1 MPSSPSPLSPPQ
13 RPLTWFS
20 WTGRDAQGQD
30 QSGQMPALDRADVE
44 AHLHVQLIRPIRIQR
59 KRQPQAPRPA
69 RAKEVARFTRQLAT
83 LVQAGIPLLS
93 ALKLLDNATEHPSMR
108 AVAQDLMAQVES
120 GVSLHQA
127 MQSHACFGPVYLGM
141 VAAAEAS
148 GQLDVILAELA
159 QSLDSELGLRE
170 ALKSALTYPLA
181 LLVLSCV
188 VLAIMLAWVVPAFE
202 SIFTSM
208 GAALPAPTQ
217 MVLTLSRWWVA
228 HGWTWAAA
236 VATVALVLRHWLRH
250 HPQGQWA
257 QAQIALAWP
266 IWGELVQLACVSR
279 WARTLSS
286 LMQAG
291 VSLPEALDI
300 SAKASGNLCYE
311 RCLVQ
316 VRSDVMTGTALAQ
329 ALELG
334 TPVTPAG
341 WRAGWQRPLFSPQVL
356 QMVAVG
362 EASGRLDEML
372 MQVARMHEAQVQWL
386 QKRISVLMEPTVMVV
401 LGLLIGGLVTA
412 LYLPIFQLGQVL

>member
-13 RPLTWFS
+13 KSQTWFS

-44 AHLHVQLIRPIRIQR
+44 AHLHAQRIRPIRIQR
-59 KRQPQAPRPA
+59 KRQSQAPRPA
-69 RAKEVARFTRQLAT
+69 RAKEVARFTRQLAA

-108 AVAQDLMAQVES
+108 AVAQDLMTQVQS
-120 GVSLHQA
+120 GASLHQA
-127 MQSHACFGPVYLGM
+127 MQTHDCFGPVYLGM

-181 LLVLSCV
+181 VLVLSAV

-208 GAALPAPTQ
+208 GAELPAPTQ

-228 HGWTWAAA
+228 HGWTLTAAL
-236 VATVALVLRHWLRH
+236 VALGMALRHWLRH
-250 HPQGQWA
+250 DAKGQWA
-257 QAQIALAWP
+257 LAQMALALP
-266 IWGELVQLACVSR
+266 IWGQLVQLACVSR

-311 RCLVQ
+311 KSLALV
-316 VRSDVMTGTALAQ
+316 RLDVMTGTALAH
-329 ALELG
+329 ALEHG
-334 TPVTPAG
+334 SSVNPAS
-341 WRAGWQRPLFSPQVL
+341 WREGLYSPLFSPQVV

-362 EASGRLDEML
+362 EASGRLDDML

-386 QKRISVLMEPTVMVV
+386 QKRIGVLMEPTVIVV
-401 LGLLIGGLVTA
+401 LGVLIGGLVTA

>member
-1 MPSSPSPLSPPQ
+1 MSRPQPPAPQ
-13 RPLTWFS
+13 APEQQIWFV

-30 QSGQMPALDRADVE
+30 QSGQMSALQRADIE
-44 AHLHVQLIRPIRIQR
+44 AHLHAQRIRPIRIQR
-59 KRQPQAPRPA
+59 MRRPQSSRPA

-93 ALKLLDNATEHPSMR
+93 ALKLLDTATAHPGMR
-108 AVAQDLMAQVES
+108 AIALDVMTQVES
-120 GVSLHQA
+120 GTSLHQA
-127 MQSHACFGPVYLGM
+127 LQTHACFGPVYLGM

-181 LLVLSCV
+181 VLVLSGV

-208 GAALPAPTQ
+208 GAELPAPTQ

-228 HGWTWAAA
+228 HGWTLTAALI
-236 VATVALVLRHWLRH
+236 ALGMALRHWLRH
-250 HPQGQWA
+250 DAKGQWA
-257 QAQIALAWP
+257 LAQMALALP
-266 IWGELVQLACVSR
+266 IWGQLVQLACVSR

>member
-1 MPSSPSPLSPPQ
+1 MSEPHSQVSQAPEQLA
-13 RPLTWFS
+13 WFA

-30 QSGQMPALDRADVE
+30 QSGQMPAMQRADIE
-44 AHLHVQLIRPIRIQR
+44 AHLHAQRIRPIRIQR
-59 KRQPQAPRPA
+59 LRRPQARRPA

-93 ALKLLDNATEHPSMR
+93 ALKLLDTATAHPGMR
-108 AVAQDLMAQVES
+108 TIAQNVMTQVES
-120 GVSLHQA
+120 GASLHQA
-127 MQSHACFGPVYLGM
+127 LQKHACFGPVYLGM

-148 GQLDVILAELA
+148 GQLDVILGELA
-159 QSLDSELGLRE
+159 QSLESELGLRE

-181 LLVLSCV
+181 VLVLSGL
-188 VLAIMLAWVVPAFE
+188 VLGLMLAWVVPAFE
-202 SIFTSM
+202 SIFSSM
-208 GAALPAPTQ
+208 GAELPAPTR
-217 MVLTLSRWWVA
+217 MVLSLSRWWVTN
-228 HGWTWAAA
+228 GWTLAAA
-236 VATVALVLRHWLRH
+236 VTTVALLLRHWLRH

-257 QAQIALAWP
+257 QAQMALAWP

-300 SAKASGNLCYE
+300 SAQASGNLCYE
-311 RCLVQ
+311 KGLAR
-316 VRSDVMTGTALAQ
+316 VRSDVMSGTDLAQ
-329 ALELG
+329 ALALG
-334 TPVTPAG
+334 TPVTTSGRSPG
-341 WRAGWQRPLFSPQVL
+341 WRRPLFSPQVL

-401 LGLLIGGLVTA
+401 LGVLIGGLVTA

>member
-13 RPLTWFS
+13 KPQTWFS

-44 AHLHVQLIRPIRIQR
+44 AHLHAQRIRPIRIQR

-69 RAKEVARFTRQLAT
+69 RAKAVARFTRQLAT

-127 MQSHACFGPVYLGM
+127 MQTHACFGPGYLGM

-181 LLVLSCV
+181 VLVLSAV

-208 GAALPAPTQ
+208 GAELPAPTQ

-228 HGWTWAAA
+228 HGWTLTAALI
-236 VATVALVLRHWLRH
+236 ALGMALRHWLRLDAK
-250 HPQGQWA
+250 GQWA
-257 QAQIALAWP
+257 LAQMALALP
-266 IWGELVQLACVSR
+266 IWGELLQLACVSR

-311 RCLVQ
+311 KSLAL
-316 VRSDVMTGTALAQ
+316 VRSDVMTGTALAH
-329 ALELG
+329 ALEHG
-334 TPVTPAG
+334 SSVNPAS
-341 WRAGWQRPLFSPQVL
+341 WREGLYSPLFSPQVV

-362 EASGRLDEML
+362 EASGRLDDML

-386 QKRISVLMEPTVMVV
+386 QKRIGVLMEPTVIVV
-401 LGLLIGGLVTA
+401 LGVLIGGLVTA

>member
-1 MPSSPSPLSPPQ
+1 MF
-13 RPLTWFS
+13 RPITQASQATERQHWFA

-30 QSGQMPALDRADVE
+30 QSGQMPALNRADIE
-44 AHLHVQLIRPIRIQR
+44 AYLHAQRIRPMRIQR
-59 KRQPQAPRPA
+59 MRRPQALGKA

-93 ALKLLDNATEHPSMR
+93 ALKLLDTATTHPGMR
-108 AVAQDLMAQVES
+108 AIAQDVLTQVES
-120 GVSLHQA
+120 GASLHQA
-127 MQSHACFGPVYLGM
+127 MQTHTCFGPVYLGM

-148 GQLDVILAELA
+148 GQLDVILGELA

-181 LLVLSCV
+181 VLVLSGL
-188 VLAIMLAWVVPAFE
+188 VLALMLAWVVPAFE

-208 GAALPAPTQ
+208 GAELPAPTR
-217 MVLTLSRWWVA
+217 MVLSLSRWWVA
-228 HGWTWAAA
+228 NGWVLAAA
-236 VATVALVLRHWLRH
+236 VITLALGLRHWLRH
-250 HPQGQWA
+250 HPRGQWV
-257 QAQIALAWP
+257 QAQMALAWP

-300 SAKASGNLCYE
+300 SAQASGNLCYE
-311 RCLVQ
+311 KSLAQ
-316 VRSDVMTGTALAQ
+316 VRSDVMTGTALAH

-334 TPVTPAG
+334 TPVTISGWSAG
-341 WRAGWQRPLFSPQVL
+341 WRRPLFSPQVL

>member
-13 RPLTWFS
+13 KPQTWFS

-44 AHLHVQLIRPIRIQR
+44 AHLHAQRIRPIRIQR

-108 AVAQDLMAQVES
+108 AVAQDLMTQVQS
-120 GVSLHQA
+120 GASLHQA
-127 MQSHACFGPVYLGM
+127 MQTHDCFGPVYLGM

-181 LLVLSCV
+181 VLVLSAV

-208 GAALPAPTQ
+208 GAELPAPTQ

-228 HGWTWAAA
+228 HGWTLTAALF
-236 VATVALVLRHWLRH
+236 ALGMALRHWLRH
-250 HPQGQWA
+250 HPEGQWA
-257 QAQIALAWP
+257 LAQMALALP
-266 IWGELVQLACVSR
+266 VWGQLVQLACVSR

-311 RCLVQ
+311 KSLALV
-316 VRSDVMTGTALAQ
+316 RLDVMTGTALAH
-329 ALELG
+329 ALEHG
-334 TPVTPAG
+334 SSVNPAS
-341 WRAGWQRPLFSPQVL
+341 WREGLYSPLFSPQVV

-362 EASGRLDEML
+362 EASGRLDDML

-386 QKRISVLMEPTVMVV
+386 QKRIGVLMEPTVIVV
-401 LGLLIGGLVTA
+401 LGVLIGGLVTA

>member
-1 MPSSPSPLSPPQ
+1 
-13 RPLTWFS
+13 
-20 WTGRDAQGQD
+20 
-30 QSGQMPALDRADVE
+30 MPALDRADVE
-44 AHLHVQLIRPIRIQR
+44 AHLHAQRIRPIRIQR
-59 KRQPQAPRPA
+59 KRQPRTPRPA

-108 AVAQDLMAQVES
+108 AIAQDLMAQVES

-170 ALKSALTYPLA
+170 AFKSALTYPLA
-181 LLVLSCV
+181 VLVLSGV

-208 GAALPAPTQ
+208 GAELPAPTR
-217 MVLTLSRWWVA
+217 MVLSLSRWWVA

-386 QKRISVLMEPTVMVV
+386 QKRISGLMEPTVMVV

>member
-1 MPSSPSPLSPPQ
+1 MF
-13 RPLTWFS
+13 RPITQTSQSHESQHWFA

-30 QSGQMPALDRADVE
+30 QSGQMRALDRADVQT
-44 AHLHVQLIRPIRIQR
+44 HLHAQRIRPIRIQR
-59 KRQPQAPRPA
+59 MRRPQAPGKA
-69 RAKEVARFTRQLAT
+69 HTKEVARFTRQLAT

-93 ALKLLDNATEHPSMR
+93 ALKLLDTATEHPGMR
-108 AVAQDLMAQVES
+108 AIAQDVMGQVEI

-127 MQSHACFGPVYLGM
+127 MQAHACFGPVYLGM

-148 GQLDVILAELA
+148 GQLDVILGELA
-159 QSLDSELGLRE
+159 QSLESELGLRE

-181 LLVLSCV
+181 VLVLSGL
-188 VLAIMLAWVVPAFE
+188 VLGVMLAWVVPAFE
-202 SIFTSM
+202 SIFASM
-208 GAALPAPTQ
+208 GAELPAPTR
-217 MVLTLSRWWVA
+217 MVLSLSRWWVA
-228 HGWTWAAA
+228 NGWALAAA
-236 VATVALVLRHWLRH
+236 VTAVALGLRHWLHH
-250 HPQGQWA
+250 HPRGQWA
-257 QAQIALAWP
+257 QAQMALAWP

-300 SAKASGNLCYE
+300 SAQASGNLWYE
-311 RCLVQ
+311 RSLGK
-316 VRSDVMTGTALAQ
+316 VRSDVMTGTALAH

-334 TPVTPAG
+334 TPVTASG
-341 WRAGWQRPLFSPQVL
+341 WDTGLKRPLFSPQVV

>member
-1 MPSSPSPLSPPQ
+1 MSRPQPPAPQ
-13 RPLTWFS
+13 APEQQIWFV

-30 QSGQMPALDRADVE
+30 QSGQMSALQRADIE
-44 AHLHVQLIRPIRIQR
+44 AHLHAQRIRPIRIQR
-59 KRQPQAPRPA
+59 MRRPQAPRPA

-93 ALKLLDNATEHPSMR
+93 ALKLLDNATEHPGMR
-108 AVAQDLMAQVES
+108 DIAQNLMAQVES

-127 MQSHACFGPVYLGM
+127 MQTHDCFSPVYLGM

-148 GQLDVILAELA
+148 GQLDVILGELA

-181 LLVLSCV
+181 VLVLSGV

-208 GAALPAPTQ
+208 GAELPAPTQ

-228 HGWTWAAA
+228 HGWTLTAALI
-236 VATVALVLRHWLRH
+236 ALGMALRHWLRH
-250 HPQGQWA
+250 DAKGQWA
-257 QAQIALAWP
+257 LAQMALALP

-311 RCLVQ
+311 KYLAR
-316 VRSDVMTGTALAQ
+316 VRSDVMNGTALAQ

-334 TPVTPAG
+334 TPVTTAGWGAG
-341 WRAGWQRPLFSPQVL
+341 WRRPLFSPQVL

-401 LGLLIGGLVTA
+401 LGVLIGGLVTA

>member
-13 RPLTWFS
+13 KPQTWFS

-30 QSGQMPALDRADVE
+30 QSGQMSALQRADIE
-44 AHLHVQLIRPIRIQR
+44 AHLHAQRIRPIRIQR
-59 KRQPQAPRPA
+59 MRRPQSSRPA

-93 ALKLLDNATEHPSMR
+93 ALKLLDTATAHPGMR
-108 AVAQDLMAQVES
+108 AIALDVMTQVES
-120 GVSLHQA
+120 GTSLHQA
-127 MQSHACFGPVYLGM
+127 LQTHACFGPVYLGM

-159 QSLDSELGLRE
+159 QSLDSELSLRE

-181 LLVLSCV
+181 VLVLSCV

-208 GAALPAPTQ
+208 GAELPAPTR
-217 MVLTLSRWWVA
+217 MVLSLSRWWVA

-311 RCLVQ
+311 KYLAR
-316 VRSDVMTGTALAQ
+316 VRSDVMNGTALAQ

-334 TPVTPAG
+334 TPVTTAGWGAG
-341 WRAGWQRPLFSPQVL
+341 WRRPLFSPQVL

-401 LGLLIGGLVTA
+401 LGVLIGGLVTA

>member
-1 MPSSPSPLSPPQ
+1 MSRPQPPAPQ
-13 RPLTWFS
+13 APEQQIWFV

-30 QSGQMPALDRADVE
+30 QSGQMSALQRADIE
-44 AHLHVQLIRPIRIQR
+44 AHLHAQRIRPIRIQR
-59 KRQPQAPRPA
+59 MRRPQSSRPA

-93 ALKLLDNATEHPSMR
+93 ALKLLDTATAHPGMR
-108 AVAQDLMAQVES
+108 AIALDVMTQVES
-120 GVSLHQA
+120 GTSLHQA
-127 MQSHACFGPVYLGM
+127 LQTHACFGPVYLGM

-148 GQLDVILAELA
+148 GQLDVILGELA

-181 LLVLSCV
+181 VLVLSGV

-208 GAALPAPTQ
+208 GAELPAPTR
-217 MVLTLSRWWVA
+217 MVLSLSRWWVA

-341 WRAGWQRPLFSPQVL
+341 WRAGWQRPLFSPQVV